1 MEAGPHE
8 PELRVWPVKSL
19 RRRGY
24 HRAVN
29 WTVDVPIDQ
38 LPELPALPED
48 LRHRLDAALS
58 KPALQQPSWD
68 ADQAKA
74 MRTVLESVPP
84 ITVPTEIENLKVQL
98 AAVARGE
105 AFLLQGGDCA
115 ETFVDN
121 TEPHIRANIRTL
133 LQMAVVLTYGAS
145 MPVVKVARI
154 AGQYAKPRSSDTDA
168 LGGLKSYRGDMVNGF
183 APRCRR
189 ARSRPVAPG
198 TGVRECQCRDEPG
211 AGADHLRYGIAAEGA
226 RLEPRIRPHLAG
238 GGARYEA
245 LAGEIDRG
253 LRFMSACGVDDRN
266 LQTAEIFASHEA
278 LVLDY
283 ERALLRLSTEFE
295 EPRLYDLSAH
305 YVWIGERTRQLDGAH
320 IAFVETIANPIGIK
334 IGPTT
339 SPELAVEYVE
349 KLDPHN
355 QAGRLTLVSRMG
367 NQKVRDALPPIIE
380 KVQASGHQVIW
391 QCDPM
396 HGNTHESSTGYKTR
410 HFDRIVDEV
419 QGFFEVHHALG
430 THPGGIHVEIT
441 GENVTECLGG
451 AQDISDDDLAGR
463 YETACDPRLNTQQSL
478 ELAFLVA
485 EMLRGLAP
493 ASSATRAGCCRAST
507 RRRRPSRSA

>member
-1 MEAGPHE
+1 M
-8 PELRVWPVKSL
+8 
-19 RRRGY
+19 
-24 HRAVN
+24 N

-38 LPELPALPED
+38 LPALPPLPED
-48 LRHRLDAALS
+48 LRQRLDAALA
-58 KPALQQPSWD
+58 KPAVQQPSWD
-68 ADQAKA
+68 AGQAAA

-84 ITVPTEIENLKVQL
+84 VTVPSEIERLKSQL

-154 AGQYAKPRSSDTDA
+154 AGQYAKPRSSDIDA
-168 LGGLKSYRGDMVNGF
+168 LGLKSYRGDMINGF
-183 APRCRR
+183 APD
-189 ARSRPVAPG
+189 AA
-198 TGVRECQCRDEPG
+198 VREHDPSRLVRAYANASAAMNLVRALTSSG
-211 AGADHLRYGIAAEGA
+211 LASLHLVHDWNREFVRTSPA
-226 RLEPRIRPHLAG
+226 
-238 GGARYEA
+238 GARYEA
-245 LAGEIDRG
+245 LAGEIDRA
-253 LRFMSACGVDDRN
+253 LNFMSACGVNDRH
-266 LQTAEIFASHEA
+266 LDTAEIYASHEA

-283 ERALLRLSTEFE
+283 ERAMLRLAEKD
-295 EPRLYDLSAH
+295 PAAQDAPAKLYDLSAH

-320 IAFVETIANPIGIK
+320 IAFAEVIANPIGVK

-349 KLDPHN
+349 RLDPHN
-355 QAGRLTLVSRMG
+355 VAGRLTLVSRMG
-367 NQKVRDALPPIIE
+367 NHKVRDVLPPIIE

-451 AQDISDDDLAGR
+451 AQDISDTDLAGR

-485 EMLRGLAP
+485 EMLRG
-493 ASSATRAGCCRAST
+493 
-507 RRRRPSRSA
+507 